1 MPCLPACLPAALTFS
16 HHYIFHTL
24 GIQDCCKDRHVCS
37 YLVIIFFL
45 VSHTCPFPFCRWPHP
60 PQPQLA
66 DCYPAK
72 RPSPRRHH
80 SLPFVTP
87 PARSSTSFSLGSIRT
102 ATGKMSDKAEES
114 TSAEAQITFKV
125 KASGDKNHQIT
136 MAEAATVGELKT
148 KLATEQY
155 ENIPVERQ
163 RLIYSGRVMKNE
175 DTLASY
181 KVKPGNT
188 IHLVKS
194 AASNPAPAPSASSS
208 SPVPQ
213 AVPSNMAAGTS
224 ANNLLAGLTGARF
237 AGHANL
243 PSANMFGADG
253 GMGAPPSEDQ
263 MADMLSN
270 PNVAQAMNEALNN
283 PQLVDVMIQSNPM
296 LRDNPNAREIIQ
308 SPFFRNMLTNPDM
321 LRTVAQMRRSMGGGA
336 GGEAFPA
343 PGATDTTPADAAGA
357 GGANNAQPP
366 QFPFMI
372 PGMFG
377 GPGAGAAGGVGGAGG
392 QGANPFAALFNPF
405 GATAPAAPGASGAT
419 NTTQTPSS
427 DNAAQRDASGDT
439 GLAPSSQ
446 PGSNSPAQPPNPF
459 AGLFGAPQAQG
470 GAANPF
476 GMTPE
481 MMQSFAQ
488 MMRGAPQGGAANP
501 FGMTPETMQNLM
513 QNLVG
518 GAAEPAAPADTRPP
532 EERYAEQL
540 SQLNEM
546 GFYDFDQNV
555 AALRRSGGNVQGAVN
570 FLLGG

>member
-1 MPCLPACLPAALTFS
+1 
-16 HHYIFHTL
+16 
-24 GIQDCCKDRHVCS
+24 
-37 YLVIIFFL
+37 
-45 VSHTCPFPFCRWPHP
+45 
-60 PQPQLA
+60 
-66 DCYPAK
+66 
-72 RPSPRRHH
+72 
-80 SLPFVTP
+80 
-87 PARSSTSFSLGSIRT
+87 
-102 ATGKMSDKAEES
+102 MSDKAEEPA
-114 TSAEAQITFKV
+114 SAEAQITFKV

-208 SPVPQ
+208 APVPQ
-213 AVPSNMAAGTS
+213 AMPSNMAAGTS

-321 LRTVAQMRRSMGGGA
+321 LRTVAQMRRSMGAGA

-343 PGATDTTPADAAGA
+343 PGATDTTPAGAAAA
-357 GGANNAQPP
+357 GGANNAQAP
-366 QFPFMI
+366 QFPFMM

-377 GPGAGAAGGVGGAGG
+377 GPGAGAAGGVGGAGS

-405 GATAPAAPGASGAT
+405 GATAAAAPQVGAGADGAPGATS
-419 NTTQTPSS
+419 TTQTPSG
-427 DNAAQRDASGDT
+427 DNPAQRGASGGDT
-439 GLAPSSQ
+439 GSAPPRQ
-446 PGSNSPAQPPNPF
+446 PGSDSQPPNPF
-459 AGLFGAPQAQG
+459 AGLFGGAQG

-481 MMQSFAQ
+481 MMQNFAQ

-501 FGMTPETMQNLM
+501 FGMTPEMMQNAMQNLM
-513 QNLVG
+513 G

>member
-1 MPCLPACLPAALTFS
+1 
-16 HHYIFHTL
+16 
-24 GIQDCCKDRHVCS
+24 
-37 YLVIIFFL
+37 
-45 VSHTCPFPFCRWPHP
+45 
-60 PQPQLA
+60 
-66 DCYPAK
+66 
-72 RPSPRRHH
+72 
-80 SLPFVTP
+80 
-87 PARSSTSFSLGSIRT
+87 
-102 ATGKMSDKAEES
+102 MSDKAEDS

-136 MAEAATVGELKT
+136 MAEAATVGELKN

-243 PSANMFGADG
+243 PNANMFGADG
-253 GMGAPPSEDQ
+253 GVRLLPAPQAFYLGAPANPENPVLTSRSLQMGAPPSEDQ

-283 PQLVDVMIQSNPM
+283 PQLVDVMIQTNPM

-321 LRTVAQMRRSMGGGA
+321 LRAVAQMRRSMGGGA

-343 PGATDTTPADAAGA
+343 PGATDTTPADAAAAGA
-357 GGANNAQPP
+357 GGAGNAQPP
-366 QFPFMI
+366 QFPFMM

-405 GATAPAAPGASGAT
+405 GAAAPTAPQTGAGADGSAGAAGAAGAT
-419 NTTQTPSS
+419 GTTQTPSG
-427 DNAAQRDASGDT
+427 DNAAQRDAPAAAGSAPPGQT
-439 GLAPSSQ
+439 GNSS
-446 PGSNSPAQPPNPF
+446 QPPNPF
-459 AGLFGAPQAQG
+459 AGLFGAPQG

-481 MMQSFAQ
+481 MMQNFMQ
-488 MMRGAPQGGAANP
+488 MMRGAPQQGGATNP
-501 FGMTPETMQNLM
+501 LGMTPEMMQNFM
-513 QNLVG
+513 QNFMG
-518 GAAEPAAPADTRPP
+518 GAAEPAAPADNRPP

>member
-1 MPCLPACLPAALTFS
+1 
-16 HHYIFHTL
+16 
-24 GIQDCCKDRHVCS
+24 
-37 YLVIIFFL
+37 
-45 VSHTCPFPFCRWPHP
+45 
-60 PQPQLA
+60 
-66 DCYPAK
+66 
-72 RPSPRRHH
+72 
-80 SLPFVTP
+80 
-87 PARSSTSFSLGSIRT
+87 
-102 ATGKMSDKAEES
+102 MSDKAEDS

-136 MAEAATVGELKT
+136 MPEAATVGELKT

-283 PQLVDVMIQSNPM
+283 PQLVDVMIQTNPM

-308 SPFFRNMLTNPDM
+308 SPFFRNMLTNPEM
-321 LRTVAQMRRSMGGGA
+321 LRAVAQMRRSMGGGA
-336 GGEAFPA
+336 GGDAFPA
-343 PGATDTTPADAAGA
+343 PGATDTTPADAAAAGA
-357 GGANNAQPP
+357 GGASNAQPP
-366 QFPFMI
+366 QFPFMM

-405 GATAPAAPGASGAT
+405 GAAAPTAPQTGAQADGAT
-419 NTTQTPSS
+419 GAATGATQTPSG
-427 DNAAQRDASGDT
+427 DNAAQRDASAAT
-439 GLAPSSQ
+439 GSAP
-446 PGSNSPAQPPNPF
+446 PGQTGGNSPSQPPNPF
-459 AGLFGAPQAQG
+459 AGLFGAPQG

-481 MMQSFAQ
+481 MMQNFMQ
-488 MMRGAPQGGAANP
+488 MMRGTPQGGATNP
-501 FGMTPETMQNLM
+501 NPLGMTPEMMQNLM
-513 QNLVG
+513 QNFMG

>member
-1 MPCLPACLPAALTFS
+1 
-16 HHYIFHTL
+16 
-24 GIQDCCKDRHVCS
+24 
-37 YLVIIFFL
+37 
-45 VSHTCPFPFCRWPHP
+45 
-60 PQPQLA
+60 
-66 DCYPAK
+66 
-72 RPSPRRHH
+72 
-80 SLPFVTP
+80 
-87 PARSSTSFSLGSIRT
+87 
-102 ATGKMSDKAEES
+102 MSDKAEDS

-136 MAEAATVGELKT
+136 MAETATVGELKT

-208 SPVPQ
+208 SPIPQ

-343 PGATDTTPADAAGA
+343 PGATDTTPADAAAAGS
-357 GGANNAQPP
+357 GGANNAQTP
-366 QFPFMI
+366 QFPFMM

-377 GPGAGAAGGVGGAGG
+377 GPGAGAGGGVDGTAG

-405 GATAPAAPGASGAT
+405 GAAAPATPQTGAGAAT
-419 NTTQTPSS
+419 GAAGVTQTPSG
-427 DNAAQRDASGDT
+427 DGAAQRDASGAA
-439 GLAPSSQ
+439 GSAPSGQ
-446 PGSNSPAQPPNPF
+446 PASNSPSQPPNPF
-459 AGLFGAPQAQG
+459 AGLLGTPPG

-476 GMTPE
+476 GITPE
-481 MMQSFAQ
+481 MMQNFSQ

-501 FGMTPETMQNLM
+501 FGMTPEMMQNFM
-513 QNLVG
+513 QNFMG
-518 GAAEPAAPADTRPP
+518 GAPEPAAPADTRPP

>member
-1 MPCLPACLPAALTFS
+1 
-16 HHYIFHTL
+16 
-24 GIQDCCKDRHVCS
+24 
-37 YLVIIFFL
+37 
-45 VSHTCPFPFCRWPHP
+45 
-60 PQPQLA
+60 
-66 DCYPAK
+66 
-72 RPSPRRHH
+72 
-80 SLPFVTP
+80 
-87 PARSSTSFSLGSIRT
+87 
-102 ATGKMSDKAEES
+102 MSDKAEES

-136 MAEAATVGELKT
+136 MAEAATVSELKT

-283 PQLVDVMIQSNPM
+283 PQLVDVMIQTNPM

-343 PGATDTTPADAAGA
+343 PGATDTTPADAAAAGA
-357 GGANNAQPP
+357 GGASNAQPP

-377 GPGAGAAGGVGGAGG
+377 GGPGAGAAGGVGGPGG

-405 GATAPAAPGASGAT
+405 GAAAATAPQTGAGTDGTDGAAGAAGTTGTSSG
-419 NTTQTPSS
+419 
-427 DNAAQRDASGDT
+427 DNAAQRNASAAAGS
-439 GLAPSSQ
+439 APPGQS
-446 PGSNSPAQPPNPF
+446 GSNSASQPTNPF
-459 AGLFGAPQAQG
+459 AGLFGAPQG
-470 GAANPF
+470 GAENPF

-481 MMQSFAQ
+481 MMQNFAQ
-488 MMRGAPQGGAANP
+488 MMRGAPQGGATNP
-501 FGMTPETMQNLM
+501 FGMTPEMMQNFMQNLM
-513 QNLVG
+513 G
-518 GAAEPAAPADTRPP
+518 GAAEPAAPADSRPP

>member
-1 MPCLPACLPAALTFS
+1 
-16 HHYIFHTL
+16 
-24 GIQDCCKDRHVCS
+24 
-37 YLVIIFFL
+37 
-45 VSHTCPFPFCRWPHP
+45 
-60 PQPQLA
+60 
-66 DCYPAK
+66 
-72 RPSPRRHH
+72 
-80 SLPFVTP
+80 
-87 PARSSTSFSLGSIRT
+87 
-102 ATGKMSDKAEES
+102 MSDKAEES
-114 TSAEAQITFKV
+114 TSTEAQITFKV

-194 AASNPAPAPSASSS
+194 AASNPTPAPSASSS

-336 GGEAFPA
+336 SGEAFPA
-343 PGATDTTPADAAGA
+343 PGATDTTPADAAAAGA
-357 GGANNAQPP
+357 GGANNAQTP
-366 QFPFMI
+366 QFPFMM

-377 GPGAGAAGGVGGAGG
+377 GPGAGADVAGGAGS
-392 QGANPFAALFNPF
+392 QGVNPFAALFNPF
-405 GATAPAAPGASGAT
+405 GATAPAAPQTGVGADGAT
-419 NTTQTPSS
+419 SNTQTPSG
-427 DNAAQRDASGDT
+427 DNAAQRDASGGT
-439 GLAPSSQ
+439 GSAPPSQ
-446 PGSNSPAQPPNPF
+446 PGSNLPAQPPNPF

-481 MMQSFAQ
+481 MMQNFAQ

-501 FGMTPETMQNLM
+501 FGMTPETMQNLVH
-513 QNLVG
+513 NLMG

>member
-1 MPCLPACLPAALTFS
+1 
-16 HHYIFHTL
+16 
-24 GIQDCCKDRHVCS
+24 
-37 YLVIIFFL
+37 
-45 VSHTCPFPFCRWPHP
+45 
-60 PQPQLA
+60 
-66 DCYPAK
+66 
-72 RPSPRRHH
+72 
-80 SLPFVTP
+80 
-87 PARSSTSFSLGSIRT
+87 
-102 ATGKMSDKAEES
+102 MSDKAEDS

-321 LRTVAQMRRSMGGGA
+321 LRTVAQMRRSMGGG
-336 GGEAFPA
+336 GGAEAFPA
-343 PGATDTTPADAAGA
+343 PGATDTTPADAAA
-357 GGANNAQPP
+357 AAGANNAQPP
-366 QFPFMI
+366 QFPLMM

-377 GPGAGAAGGVGGAGG
+377 GPGAGGGAGG
-392 QGANPFAALFNPF
+392 AGAQGANPFAALFNPF
-405 GATAPAAPGASGAT
+405 GAAAPPAPQTGAGADGAPSAAGAG
-419 NTTQTPSS
+419 QTPSG
-427 DNAAQRDASGDT
+427 DHAAQRDASAAAGSMPPSQT
-439 GLAPSSQ
+439 GGNTPS
-446 PGSNSPAQPPNPF
+446 QPPNPF
-459 AGLFGAPQAQG
+459 AGLLGLPQG

-481 MMQSFAQ
+481 MMQNFMQ

-501 FGMTPETMQNLM
+501 LGMTPETMQNFM
-513 QNLVG
+513 QNFMG

>member
-1 MPCLPACLPAALTFS
+1 
-16 HHYIFHTL
+16 
-24 GIQDCCKDRHVCS
+24 
-37 YLVIIFFL
+37 
-45 VSHTCPFPFCRWPHP
+45 
-60 PQPQLA
+60 
-66 DCYPAK
+66 
-72 RPSPRRHH
+72 
-80 SLPFVTP
+80 
-87 PARSSTSFSLGSIRT
+87 
-102 ATGKMSDKAEES
+102 MSDKAEEP

-343 PGATDTTPADAAGA
+343 PGATDTTPADSAGA
-357 GGANNAQPP
+357 GAGTGSGGANNAQAS
-366 QFPFMI
+366 QFPFMM
-372 PGMFG
+372 PGLFG
-377 GPGAGAAGGVGGAGG
+377 GPGAGTAGGFGGAGS

-405 GATAPAAPGASGAT
+405 GAAAPAAPQTGAGAAGAPGTT
-419 NTTQTPSS
+419 NTTQTSS
-427 DNAAQRDASGDT
+427 GDNSAQRGASGGDT
-439 GLAPSSQ
+439 GSAQ
-446 PGSNSPAQPPNPF
+446 PREPGNNSQPPNPF
-459 AGLFGAPQAQG
+459 AGLFGGPQG

-481 MMQSFAQ
+481 MMQNFAQ
-488 MMRGAPQGGAANP
+488 MMRGAPQGGATNP
-501 FGMTPETMQNLM
+501 FGMTPEMMQNVVQNLM
-513 QNLVG
+513 G

>member
-1 MPCLPACLPAALTFS
+1 
-16 HHYIFHTL
+16 
-24 GIQDCCKDRHVCS
+24 
-37 YLVIIFFL
+37 
-45 VSHTCPFPFCRWPHP
+45 
-60 PQPQLA
+60 
-66 DCYPAK
+66 
-72 RPSPRRHH
+72 
-80 SLPFVTP
+80 
-87 PARSSTSFSLGSIRT
+87 
-102 ATGKMSDKAEES
+102 MSDKAEEPN
-114 TSAEAQITFKV
+114 SAEAQITFKV
-125 KASGDKNHQIT
+125 KASGDKNHQVT

-148 KLATEQY
+148 KLASEQY

-283 PQLVDVMIQSNPM
+283 PQVVDVMIQSNPM

-343 PGATDTTPADAAGA
+343 PGATDTTPADAAAAGAAA
-357 GGANNAQPP
+357 GGANNAQAP
-366 QFPFMI
+366 QFPFMM

-377 GPGAGAAGGVGGAGG
+377 SPGAGAAGAVGGAGS

-405 GATAPAAPGASGAT
+405 GAAAPAAPQTGAGAGGAPGAT
-419 NTTQTPSS
+419 STTQTPSG
-427 DNAAQRDASGDT
+427 DNSAQRDASGGHT
-439 GLAPSSQ
+439 GSALPRQ
-446 PGSNSPAQPPNPF
+446 PGSDSQPPNPL
-459 AGLFGAPQAQG
+459 AGLFAGPQGGAGNPFGMTPEMMQNFAQMMRGAPQG
-470 GAANPF
+470 SGANPF

-481 MMQSFAQ
+481 MMQ
-488 MMRGAPQGGAANP
+488 NV
-501 FGMTPETMQNLM
+501 MQNLM
-513 QNLVG
+513 G
-518 GAAEPAAPADTRPP
+518 GAAEPAGPADTRPP